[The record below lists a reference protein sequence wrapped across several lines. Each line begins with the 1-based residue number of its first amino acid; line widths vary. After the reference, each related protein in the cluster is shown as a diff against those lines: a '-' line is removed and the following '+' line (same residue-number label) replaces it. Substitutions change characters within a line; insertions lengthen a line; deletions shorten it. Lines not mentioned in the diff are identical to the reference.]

1 MNFKP
6 MKKLFLFMM
15 LLLASMFA
23 TTLQAQ
29 SEFTLKG
36 QDIPM
41 YIDGDSVI
49 IYDGIVRVKNDSLL
63 LVETLGGFYINERC
77 ENIYMIDK
85 RDYVNTTYIYI
96 MYSLEHDYQFWI
108 KRDPVTGKILRFQ
121 YTSFKEYKTI
131 EG

>member
-1 MNFKP
+1 
-6 MKKLFLFMM
+6 MKKLFLMM
-15 LLLASMFA
+15 LLASVFSA
-23 TTLQAQ
+23 SAQAP
-29 SEFTLKG
+29 EFTLKG

-77 ENIYMIDK
+77 ENIYIIDK

-96 MYSLEHDYQFWI
+96 MYSSEHDYQFWI

>member
-1 MNFKP
+1 

-23 TTLQAQ
+23 TTSTLQAQ

-49 IYDGIVRVKNDSLL
+49 IYDGIIRMHNDTLL
-63 LVETLGGFYINERC
+63 LVETLGGFYINEKGKD
-77 ENIYMIDK
+77 IHVIDK
-85 RDYVNTTYIYI
+85 RDYVNSKFGYIVYEI
-96 MYSLEHDYQFWI
+96 PQEYVFWV
-108 KRDPVTGKILRFQ
+108 KYGGVDGKIQFFHYTNFKS
-121 YTSFKEYKTI
+121 YTSIQY
-131 EG
+131 